1 MFERFATPL
10 PEGVLLYIA
19 GRLLGILD
27 GINIRQVA
35 LQDWEAGLES
45 RTGDLC
51 SLGRESTLRERRY
64 MGAVAG

>member
-1 MFERFATPL
+1 MIERFAIPL

-19 GRLLGILD
+19 GRLSGILG

-45 RTGDLC
+45 RTGDFC
-51 SLGRESTLRERRY
+51 SQGRESTLRERRY

>member
-1 MFERFATPL
+1 MFERFSTPL
-10 PEGVLLYIA
+10 PEGVPLYIA

-27 GINIRQVA
+27 GINIHQVA

-64 MGAVAG
+64 RGAVAG